1 MIVDTHVHVLG
12 ADRKK
17 YPRQLHP
24 VIPPQFAWTQD
35 DYTAEQ
41 LLADMDRCGMGRA
54 LLVQAQNAYR
64 SDNSYAAD
72 MAAKYP
78 DRFKAVCVVDA
89 RDADAP
95 DQLERWVKERGAVG
109 GRLMFQSAEFQVDD
123 GRVVAVLERAQKLA
137 VPLCIY
143 VRWQDLPRF
152 AGVVKRFPELV
163 IALDHMGH
171 PPLDGGKPYAQ
182 AAPLL
187 ELARHPR
194 LILKFSTT
202 TLLAA
207 AEGSSTVRDWFTCLM
222 DAYGS
227 KRLMWGSNYPMN
239 HEHAVPGLLEL
250 ARSKLSFLKPED
262 FDNLMGRTAMS
273 IYPSL
278 ESA

>member
-12 ADRKK
+12 VDRNR
-17 YPRQLHP
+17 YPRQLRE
-24 VIPPQFAWTQD
+24 VIPPQFGWTQD
-35 DYTAEQ
+35 DYSAEQ
-41 LLADMDRCGMGRA
+41 LLADMDRCGMDRA

-64 SDNSYAAD
+64 SDNSYVAD

-95 DQLERWVKERGAVG
+95 DQLERWVSERGAVG
-109 GRLMFQSAEFQVDD
+109 GRLMFQTPEFQVDD
-123 GRVVAVLERAQKLA
+123 ERVLPVFERAQKLA
-137 VPLCIY
+137 VPLSIY
-143 VRWQDLPRF
+143 VWWQDLPRL
-152 AGVVKRFPELV
+152 AGVVRRFPELL
-163 IALDHMGH
+163 IALDHMSH
-171 PPLDGGKPYAQ
+171 PPLEDGTPYTA

-207 AEGSSTVRDWFTCLM
+207 AKGSSTVRDWFSCIVG
-222 DAYGS
+222 AYGS

-239 HEHAVPGLLEL
+239 HEHAVPGLVEL
-250 ARSKLSFLKPED
+250 ARSELSFLPEQD
-262 FDNLMGRTAMS
+262 FDNLMGETALS
-273 IYPSL
+273 VYPSL
-278 ESA
+278 A